1 MAHAIA
7 VPIGSAALLERLR
20 GLMLWLTGLAGAFVI
35 MEPSPYEMV
44 ALATMAL
51 FFLTGLAAADG
62 PTAAASN
69 PGRLWHRANHRHCAR
84 TRARQHAPMDAR
96 FLVPDRDRVLL
107 RLRARRGHR
116 PPPRSAARRLHGR
129 GRDRRDSGD
138 PRLFPAD
145 PGLGRAAPLWPR
157 QGHVQGPQRAR
168 AIPRIAR
175 ALVHPPRAFRRH
187 AELPGRRRDTGAV
200 RGRAV
205 SDLLARR
212 LGAFRVFRRAVRG
225 VPVRDQR
232 RRRATAGASCWQ
244 APPPSS

>member
-20 GLMLWLTGLAGAFVI
+20 GFMLWLTGLAGAFVI

-51 FFLTGLAAADG
+51 FFLTGLPLRTGQLPLLLILAVYG
-62 PTAAASN
+62 IGLTI
-69 PGRLWHRANHRHCAR
+69 GTRAR

-168 AIPRIAR
+168 AHSSYCPRSCASAACFPAACGTSWPAAR
-175 ALVHPPRAFRRH
+175 YWRCSWSRCF
-187 AELPGRRRDTGAV
+187 
-200 RGRAV
+200 
-205 SDLLARR
+205 
-212 LGAFRVFRRAVRG
+212 
-225 VPVRDQR
+225 
-232 RRRATAGASCWQ
+232 
-244 APPPSS
+244 